1 MRDGPV
7 YNDYQTF
14 KEFDASNQAT
24 KHITKSLIVSLAIM
38 IPLMAS
44 IYYYAETAF
53 QVILLE
59 ILLGTIFMGLIIF
72 YYNGR
77 NTTKMNMAHHG
88 YNVNW
93 NLQRQRFFGWETY
106 HILRADPGTLQA
118 AIIGFNNNPFSVSK
132 QQIQR
137 IESKQ
142 RENATCEICQQEL
155 FEQQA
160 LERDGAYFIE
170 KRKRLWLFGLP
181 IKEKI
186 INWDSYCPQHKPP
199 KHEYTN

>member
-7 YNDYQTF
+7 YKDYQKF
-14 KEFDASNQAT
+14 KEFDASSQAT
-24 KHITKSLIVSLAIM
+24 RHITKSIIISIAVM
-38 IPLMAS
+38 IPLMMLV
-44 IYYYAETAF
+44 YNFAESAF
-53 QVILLE
+53 QLILLE
-59 ILLGTIFMGLIIF
+59 LLLGAIFMGPIIF

-93 NLQRQRFFGWETY
+93 DPQTKKLFGRDTY
-106 HILRADPGTLQA
+106 HIIRADPGTLQA
-118 AIIGFNNNPFSVSK
+118 AIIGFNNNPFAVSK
-132 QQIQR
+132 HQIQK

-155 FEQQA
+155 FEQRA
-160 LERDGAYFIE
+160 LDQDGAYFVE
-170 KRKRLWLFGLP
+170 KRRRLWLFGLP

-186 INWDSYCPQHKPP
+186 LNWDSYCPEHKPKQHK
-199 KHEYTN
+199 YTN